1 MAEQVNVNFGDMPES
16 KPMRHIRE
24 AGIHRGGTYQGMK
37 KDTYSQKKKNSQ
49 GVEEVTATWD
59 YWEFAFIFPKGE
71 MQHRY
76 FCPEENPTSITVFRD
91 LYVDGVTTRKMT
103 AEEQIKADL
112 EAAFYFLTQLAVAQ
126 GYAFLQVRD
135 MLDRAVRGGGFN
147 KMMEDYAKYC
157 PPKSDLI
164 DMKVLWCNN
173 KNKKVSFL
181 TLPNPTSRNG
191 VFGKH
196 IPEQET
202 VFLSKTEEK
211 PGSYY
216 SIARTY
222 KPPVKAEEGAHEASA
237 VAAAVDGGG
246 GFVPTVTDSK
256 DLF

>member
-1 MAEQVNVNFGDMPES
+1 
-16 KPMRHIRE
+16 MRHIRE
-24 AGIHRGGTYQGMK
+24 AGVHRGGTFQGMK
-37 KDTYSQKKKNSQ
+37 KDTYVQKKKDTQ
-49 GVEEVTATWD
+49 GVEQVVAKWD

-76 FCPEENPTSITVFRD
+76 FCPEEDATKITVFRD
-91 LYVDGVTTRKMT
+91 LYVEGVTTRKMT
-103 AEEQIKADL
+103 AEEQIKSDL
-112 EAAFYFLTQLAVAQ
+112 EATFYFLTQLAVAQ
-126 GYAFLQVRD
+126 GYAFLQVRE

-147 KMMEDYAKYC
+147 KMMEDFAKYC
-157 PPKSDLI
+157 PPKSDLL

-202 VFLSKTEEK
+202 VFIGKNEEK
-211 PGSYY
+211 AGSYY
-216 SIARTY
+216 SIIRTF
-222 KPPVKAEEGAHEASA
+222 KPPAKAEEGGHDAST
-237 VAAAVDGGG
+237 VAAAAESGGYQPI
-246 GFVPTVTDSK
+246 VSDQK